1 MMDRFRNKQTGESYY
16 IEFDFSSVS
25 SALIISSATVSAKI
39 VSTGVDVTATIT
51 TFAKQLITSPVV
63 YVWVTGGTDGVDYQI
78 TCKATASNG
87 SIYELEGLMLVA
99 DVPLTAVTGTGPG
112 CVVKP
117 IIEPLSLAE
126 IKSHLRVDDSSD
138 DEMLSTIIQVAR
150 EQVED
155 ITRRALLTST
165 WDFVLQEWPVE
176 NYIKLP
182 YGNLQSVTSV
192 KWKDTDGTETTLTP
206 TTDYLVE
213 TNGENVGRVVLP
225 YGESWPSDTLY
236 PSNPI
241 TIRFVCGWTAASL
254 IPAKIRAAC
263 KLIAG
268 DIYQNREGKILTG
281 QSYQENK
288 AVMALLTNARIWDE
302 I

>member
-1 MMDRFRNKQTGESYY
+1 MDRFRNKQTGESYY
-16 IEFDFSSVS
+16 IEFDFTSVS

-51 TFAKQLITSPVV
+51 TVAKQLITSPVV

-87 SIYELEGLMLVA
+87 SVYELEGLMLVA

-126 IKSHLRVDDSSD
+126 IKSHLRVDDTSD

-165 WDFVLQEWPVE
+165 WDFVLQEWPIE

-192 KWKDTDGTETTLTP
+192 KWKDTDGVETTLVAG
-206 TTDYLVE
+206 TDYLVE
-213 TNGENVGRVVLP
+213 TNGENIGRVVLP

-254 IPAKIRAAC
+254 IPAKIKAAC

>member
-1 MMDRFRNKQTGESYY
+1 MDRFRNKQTGESYY

-254 IPAKIRAAC
+254 IPAKIKAAC

>member
-1 MMDRFRNKQTGESYY
+1 MDRFRNKQTGESYY

-192 KWKDTDGTETTLTP
+192 KWKDTDGTETTLTAG
-206 TTDYLVE
+206 TDYLVE

-241 TIRFVCGWTAASL
+241 TVRYVCGWTAASL

>member
-1 MMDRFRNKQTGESYY
+1 MDRFRNKQTGESYY

-25 SALIISSATVSAKI
+25 SALIISSASVSAKI

-51 TFAKQLITSPVV
+51 TVAKQLITSPVV

-87 SIYELEGLMLVA
+87 SVYELEGLMLVA

-126 IKSHLRVDDSSD
+126 IKSHLRVDDTSD

-165 WDFVLQEWPVE
+165 WDFVLQEWPIE

-192 KWKDTDGTETTLTP
+192 KWKDTDGVETTLVAG
-206 TTDYLVE
+206 TDYLVE
-213 TNGENVGRVVLP
+213 TNGENIGRVVLP

-254 IPAKIRAAC
+254 IPAKIKAAC

>member
-1 MMDRFRNKQTGESYY
+1 MDRFRNKQTGESYY